1 MSSILQ
7 ESIINSI
14 VFTAVIIIHIWT
26 EYSMRHSNT
35 MVINTNAV
43 RNSINRSKSDISG
56 IFVYVFVE
64 KSEIEVKM
72 FEIF

>member
-1 MSSILQ
+1 
-7 ESIINSI
+7 
-14 VFTAVIIIHIWT
+14 
-26 EYSMRHSNT
+26 